1 LRRIRVSTVNFQG
14 IRKNQEFFTWHVIIP
29 IDRQPLDRK
38 IISKMNQCNIY
49 ISLFVFKVSVVTGGE
64 LKDA

>member
-1 LRRIRVSTVNFQG
+1 LRRIRVSTVNFRG

-38 IISKMNQCNIY
+38 IS
-49 ISLFVFKVSVVTGGE
+49 SLNNKRKNDEKGIIQ
-64 LKDA
+64 